1 MKVELAYRLYDES
14 KYAIKEI
21 CQMLRKIGFVKRKQS
36 HLLVEKKATP
46 DRSSPCA
53 GTRRRVSGAA
63 GSLAAPMIVR
73 LHQPG
78 IPR

>member
-1 MKVELAYRLYDES
+1 VELAYRLYDES

-21 CQMLRKIGFVKRKQS
+21 CQMLGKIGFVKRKQS

-46 DRSSPCA
+46 DQSSPCA
-53 GTRRRVSGAA
+53 GTRKHVSGAA
-63 GSLAAPMIVR
+63 GLLTSPMIMK

-78 IPR
+78 TPR